1 MKVIIGIVLLLI
13 ISGTVSANG
22 QTSFEFG
29 HVAHPQKLLENT
41 QGIIYVYATND
52 GRTTPITIDG
62 LKASSSDTSIV
73 EIIKVSNDDKFTNA
87 ITILAKEPGTANL
100 SLAAPGFKSKQ
111 IPLTIYTNN
120 NHPTQI
126 LLKTTPNDFPVDG
139 PKFGYIGIEL
149 ATSGG
154 LPTTSNQDVKIKLTS
169 PNKDIISLYESEITI
184 PQGEYYALTKFDI
197 RAPGDA
203 IIFAE
208 SEGMKK
214 VSEFVHVREAK
225 TPLQL
230 QLYVFPKNF
239 NSFSSQIGYAIIQL
253 QDAEGIP
260 VKADKDI
267 KLKIGVENPDSG
279 INTSHDFEEFLF
291 KSKELV
297 IEEGTYSTY
306 TSFSLRPNISDFTN
320 DFEQSYKFFITAD
333 DYISKGDS
341 VEVTHDEIGSLE
353 GKGPAITQTVPFLTT
368 GEKEILGISYFETEI
383 EVSRQLGTSTL
394 GVTDREF
401 VTITVPVMAS
411 DDFEV
416 DVTSSNLDTVNAD
429 NAYFSKGK
437 NAALIFGDTGTVLP
451 DDGSLEFYITDNKQ
465 TNTVPG
471 EPEGPLEENLNLTIE
486 PLISKILA
494 NSEFPVIGYLLETED
509 EEEAGS
515 STSEDEEEED
525 GRIGV
530 THFIKNSVLTFS
542 ADEKFELPSQE
553 ISQNQEYAVITGNAQ
568 KIGTS
573 TLTAQAIGEETQ
585 ITLQSHTTDPTQIQ
599 LSYPEKILP
608 KTNNLLSIQLLDTAG
623 NPVYAKDTTT
633 FEIVSN
639 NQDSIK
645 LPDNITIEKGEYYQT
660 FEINSFSEGMA
671 DVTILAENLPMANY
685 ELQVEGFQPEISLM
699 SPNSVDA
706 DEEFNAEISVNYI
719 DDVLPVSNFDV
730 EWNVLGGSIKEQESF
745 TDSDG
750 KAGITI
756 EPNTDDNVEISV
768 SVNGIGFSNIQ
779 KTNTVK
785 VNPIETVETIP
796 EKEVKNS
803 NMFSDTNLILFA
815 IPGAAGAAFFYLKK
829 SNRLED
835 ITERLSIAE
844 KLDDIRDRISDIRD
858 R

>member
-1 MKVIIGIVLLLI
+1 M
-13 ISGTVSANG
+13 SANG

-29 HVAHPQKLLENT
+29 YVAHPQKLLENT
-41 QGIIYVYATND
+41 QGIIYIYATNN
-52 GRTTPITIDG
+52 GKTSPITIDG
-62 LKASSSDTSIV
+62 LKVSSSDTSII

-120 NHPTQI
+120 NHPTQM

-154 LPTTSNQDVKIKLTS
+154 LPTSSNKDVKIKLTT
-169 PNKDIISLYESEITI
+169 PNTDIISLHESEITI
-184 PQGEYYALTKFDI
+184 TKGEYYSLTKFDI

-260 VKADKDI
+260 VKANKDI

-291 KSKELV
+291 KSKELL

-320 DFEQSYKFFITAD
+320 DFEQTYKFFITAD

-394 GVTDREF
+394 GVTDRET

-416 DVTSSNLDTVNAD
+416 DITSSNLATVNAN

-437 NAALIFGDTGTVLP
+437 NAALIFGNTGTVLP
-451 DDGSLEFYITDNKQ
+451 DEGSNLEFYITDNKQ

-471 EPEGPLEENLNLTIE
+471 KPEGPLDENLNLTIE

-494 NSEFPVIGYLLETED
+494 NAEFPVIGYLLETED
-509 EEEAGS
+509 EEETKS
-515 STSEDEEEED
+515 STGEDEEKED

-542 ADEKFELPSQE
+542 ADEKFELPSQV
-553 ISQNQEYAVITGNAQ
+553 ISQNQEYAVITGNSH

-585 ITLQSHTTDPTQIQ
+585 LMLQSHTTDPTQIQ

-623 NPVYAKDTTT
+623 NPVYAKNTIK

-639 NQDSIK
+639 NQDSIR
-645 LPDNITIEKGEYYQT
+645 LPDNITIENGEYYQT
-660 FEINSFSEGMA
+660 FEINSFSEGIA

-685 ELQVEGFQPEISLM
+685 ELQVEGFQPEISFM
-699 SPNSVDA
+699 SPISVEM
-706 DEEFNAEISVNYI
+706 DEEFNAEISVNYNDGI
-719 DDVLPVSNFDV
+719 LPVSNFDV
-730 EWNVLGGSIKEQESF
+730 EWNVLGGFIKEQETL

-750 KAGITI
+750 KASITI
-756 EPNTDDNVEISV
+756 EPETDENVEISV
-768 SVNGIGFSNIQ
+768 SVNGIGFTNLQ

-785 VNPIETVETIP
+785 VNPIETVDTIT
-796 EKEVKNS
+796 EKEVKTNNLFS
-803 NMFSDTNLILFA
+803 NTNMVLFA
-815 IPGAAGAAFFYLKK
+815 IPGAVSAAFFYLKK

-844 KLDDIRDRISDIRD
+844 KLEDIRDKLSDIRD